1 MSNQRGFTLL
11 EVMVAVTI
19 FAAVA
24 VTITDTSSM
33 RVNNLLSMHTST
45 LASFVAENRLAEI
58 RLTGI
63 VPAAGD
69 SKDTVRMADQEWYL
83 YTHVEDTQFPGMRRI
98 EVSVA
103 PEQNKENP
111 VVTLATVMGSR

>member
-1 MSNQRGFTLL
+1 MNNARGFTLL
-11 EVMVAVTI
+11 EVMIAVTI

-45 LASFVAENRLAEI
+45 LASFVAENRIAEI
-58 RLTGI
+58 RLTGV
-63 VPAAGD
+63 VPAVGD
-69 SKDTVRMADQEWYL
+69 SKDNVRLADQEWFI

-98 EVSVA
+98 EVAVA
-103 PEQNKENP
+103 PELNKDTP
-111 VVTLATVMGSR
+111 VVTIATVMGGH